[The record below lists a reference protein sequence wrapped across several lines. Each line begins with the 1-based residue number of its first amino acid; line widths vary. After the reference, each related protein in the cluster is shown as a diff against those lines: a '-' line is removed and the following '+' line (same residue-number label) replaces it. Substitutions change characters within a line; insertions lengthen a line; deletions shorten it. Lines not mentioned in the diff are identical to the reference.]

1 MKQILPTLFL
11 FLLCFLF
18 SKPAF
23 SAITFTIS
31 NPVKEGDYFI
41 VDASISGIASVSA
54 FVQGKFTPTSSPSYF
69 GYTWGQNEEWVNYVG
84 NTNKSFITQN
94 LPILARNVSQ
104 KIWIKPNYQDTAY
117 KGPGEYFLKLERF
130 TGASDNSTGEDAV
143 ITVTLTEPL
152 PTPTQTPTEEPTNTP
167 NPTSVWTP
175 NPTKTPT
182 PTKKPTPTVTKANS
196 LASSTSAV
204 LGDSTDSASV
214 IAPESASGGS
224 SIYTNESSQSKE
236 IKYKKPKNFKAPF
249 FVGLVIALISGSL
262 LYFRHRKD

>member
-1 MKQILPTLFL
+1 MKQILLKLFL
-11 FLLCFLF
+11 FLLFLFILCFQF

-54 FVQGKFTPTSSPSYF
+54 FVQGKFTSTNSSSYF

-84 NTNKSFITQN
+84 STNKSFITQN
-94 LPILARNVSQ
+94 LPILMRNTSQ
-104 KIWIKPNYQDTAY
+104 KIWIKPNYQDKAY

-143 ITVTLTEPL
+143 ITVSLTEPL

-167 NPTSVWTP
+167 NPTPDWTP

-182 PTKKPTPTVTKANS
+182 PTTKPTPTKKIST
-196 LASSTSAV
+196 LASISAV
-204 LGDSTDSASV
+204 LGDSTNSAS
-214 IAPESASGGS
+214 ISADYVNIIEASPS
-224 SIYTNESSQSKE
+224 REL
-236 IKYKKPKNFKAPF
+236 KYKKPQNYKTPF
-249 FVGLVIALISGSL
+249 FIGLVIALASGSL